1 MQDDSFHD
9 PEPRQLRDL
18 ATGSDGD
25 FGTGLS
31 RDPGTG
37 HPRPPRREFKARGSF
52 VERCP
57 GCNLPQLNCLC
68 PYAVG
73 AESEARVWLLTHSM
87 EHLKPTNTG
96 RLIRDVLPD
105 TEVFTWYRTAPD
117 ERLLALLE
125 DERFTPFVVFPDD
138 QPDYAERVVGI
149 DAVAEAK
156 AAGRIPVYLLLD
168 GTWRQARRIFRKSPY
183 LDALPVLPL
192 RTERLTRY
200 RLRKPAPAPTCAP
213 PRWPPSC
220 CARAAMRMPPRPWTT
235 TSMPSTTATPPAGA
249 SRRSRRRRRRCDAC
263 WRGKGSAVTQSEG
276 RLSPDQPRAMEAE
289 STVKAS
295 RRTACRRCGSR
306 RSRCRRRSPGWPSGT
321 PAGCETPGCATTP

>member
-9 PEPRQLRDL
+9 PEPRQRRDL
-18 ATGSDGD
+18 ATGSSRDP
-25 FGTGLS
+25 GTGLAS
-31 RDPGTG
+31 DPGTG

-117 ERLLALLE
+117 ERLLTLLG
-125 DERFTPFVVFPDD
+125 DARFAPFVVFPDD

-156 AAGRIPVYLLLD
+156 KAGRIPVYLLLD

-200 RLRKPAPAPTCAP
+200 RLRKPSSSAHLCTAEVAAELLRQGGDEDAAQALDDYFDAFNDSYAASRRFEKIEAPT
-213 PRWPPSC
+213 
-220 CARAAMRMPPRPWTT
+220 AAMRRLL
-235 TSMPSTTATPPAGA
+235 A
-249 SRRSRRRRRRCDAC
+249 RKQ
-263 WRGKGSAVTQSEG
+263 RG
-276 RLSPDQPRAMEAE
+276 
-289 STVKAS
+289 
-295 RRTACRRCGSR
+295 
-306 RSRCRRRSPGWPSGT
+306 
-321 PAGCETPGCATTP
+321 